1 MQLTRR
7 LTLAHG
13 LTVTLVLAA
22 AGVFQVQREL
32 RSFEEDTWRDHH
44 ALMSALSSAAAEV
57 QRLGGS
63 REAQDVV
70 VHANTSRAPVEIRW
84 LDRARDAKVPLAA
97 LQAVKTHSEV
107 HAREPGTQAFVLYK
121 PVATSTSDAILELW
135 EPMTEMRDFT
145 RTTVVSVALTT
156 LTIGLLLVLLAHQF
170 GARIVGR
177 PVARLVDKARRV
189 GSGDLTQP
197 VEVPE
202 SDEFGLLAREMN
214 AMCDGLSQWRETANK
229 EFEAR
234 MSALE
239 QLRHSD
245 RLATAGKL
253 AAGIAHELGTP
264 LNVVSGRAR
273 LISSDELDD
282 EETRD
287 SARVIEEQAE
297 RMAHIIRQLLDFA
310 RVEHRRT
317 EKGDLRDVAHEACAL
332 LRPTSEKKGVELVYR
347 PPPKPVEAVFSWSHV
362 LQAVM
367 NLVVNAVQAAPPGTR
382 VTLRTELI
390 QTAPP
395 PGHGGASND
404 WASLSVCD
412 RGPGIAPE
420 VVARVFE
427 PFFTTKAVGEGT
439 GLGLSVAYGIAHEH
453 GGWIDLNTSQRDGTT
468 FSLYLPAVCGQTV
481 TTKAA

>member
-1 MQLTRR
+1 MQLTRK

-13 LTVTLVLAA
+13 LAVTMVLAA

-32 RSFEEDTWRDHH
+32 RSFEQDTWRDHH
-44 ALMSALSSAAAEV
+44 ALMTALSSAAAEV
-57 QRLGGS
+57 QRLGGA

-70 VHANTSRAPVEIRW
+70 IHANTTRAPVEIRW
-84 LDRARDAKVPLAA
+84 LTDAREAKVPLAA
-97 LQAVKTHSEV
+97 LQAVKTQNEV
-107 HAREPGTQAFVLYK
+107 HAREPGTRAFVLYK
-121 PVATSTSDAILELW
+121 PVATSATGAILELW
-135 EPMTEMRDFT
+135 EPVNEMRDFT

-156 LTIGLLLVLLAHQF
+156 LVIGLLLILLAHLL
-170 GARIVGR
+170 GARIVGK

-214 AMCDGLSQWRETANK
+214 AMCDGLGRWRETATQ

-234 MSALE
+234 MLALE

-282 EETRD
+282 EETHD

-317 EKGDLRDVAHEACAL
+317 EKADLRDVAHEVCAL
-332 LRPTSEKKGVELVYR
+332 LRPTSEKKGVELVYQS
-347 PPPKPVEAVFSWSHV
+347 PPKPVEAVFSWSHV

-367 NLVVNAVQAAPPGTR
+367 NLVVNAVQAAPSGSQVILETQL
-382 VTLRTELI
+382 VRTS
-390 QTAPP
+390 PP
-395 PGHGGASND
+395 PGHGDPSAD
-404 WASLSVCD
+404 WASLAVHDS
-412 RGPGIAPE
+412 GPGMTAE
-420 VVARVFE
+420 VAARVFE
-427 PFFTTKAVGEGT
+427 PFFTTKGVGEGT

-453 GGWIDLNTSQRDGTT
+453 GGWIDLSTSPKDGST
-468 FSLYLPAVCGQTV
+468 FSLYLPAVCGQAA